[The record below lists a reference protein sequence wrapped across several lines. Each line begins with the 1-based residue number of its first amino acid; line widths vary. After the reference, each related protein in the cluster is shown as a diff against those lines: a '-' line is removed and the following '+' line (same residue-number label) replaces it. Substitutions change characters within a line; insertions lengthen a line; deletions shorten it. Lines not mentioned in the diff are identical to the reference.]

1 VNQASTGIQSITPIT
16 TVYTY
21 GQKVSAVAVE
31 YGEEVDPDS
40 LDTTTFSVQ
49 DTAYNFRF
57 HPIED
62 LSKLTDRRVIHTYT
76 NDAATTRADHRSVPG
91 RYVVIELDPDDDAGW
106 TVILSKYADSRWT
119 VKVNPDL
126 PTTVT
131 QHRDVHGL
139 RGSLLAGATREQ
151 ARTMTR
157 SARNEVVDDFRYGSH
172 LSNGMVLPYH
182 YHLPAAYDA
191 ERTYPLVVVLP
202 GNGMGW
208 DGDNLRVQLA
218 ADIPATAWV
227 QNGEDVIVLAPQHQ
241 RVGAVAEAE
250 LLIDLLDHFTQ
261 DFAVDRRRVYATT
274 VSYGSL
280 LLWQAFAERPD
291 LFAAGLV
298 TGGYAAD
305 PGQAAAIAAA
315 EIPVW
320 ITHGVHDHALDV
332 NLARTSRSNLQ
343 DAYAERGTPP
353 QQVDDLLKYVEYEDS
368 AFSIPD
374 YHAAF
379 GPTYE
384 DSSILQWVLNK
395 IKPQP

>member
-1 VNQASTGIQSITPIT
+1 MNQAPTGIQSITPIT
-16 TVYTY
+16 RVCTY

-31 YGEEVDPDS
+31 YGDDVDPDS
-40 LDTTTFSVQ
+40 VDTTTFSVQ

-62 LSKLTDRRVIHTYT
+62 LSKLTDRQVIRTYT
-76 NDAATTRADHRSVPG
+76 NDAATTRADQRSVPG
-91 RYVVIELDPDDDAGW
+91 RYVIVELDPDDDAGW

-126 PTTVT
+126 RTTVT
-131 QHRDVHGL
+131 QHGDVDGL

-157 SARNEVVDDFRYGSH
+157 PATNQVVDDFRYGSH
-172 LSNGMVLPYH
+172 LSDGMVLPYH
-182 YHLPAAYDA
+182 YHLPTAYDA

-202 GNGMGW
+202 GHGMGW

-218 ADIPATAWV
+218 ADVPATAWV

-241 RVGAVAEAE
+241 RVGGVAEAE
-250 LLIDLLDHFTQ
+250 LLIDLLEHFTH

-274 VSYGSL
+274 VSYGSQ

-305 PGQAAAIAAA
+305 AGQAAAIAAA

-320 ITHGVHDHALDV
+320 ITHGVHDHVLDV
-332 NLARTSRSNLQ
+332 NLARMSRSHLQ
-343 DAYAERGTPP
+343 DAYAERGKPP
-353 QQVDDLLKYVEYEDS
+353 KQVEDLLKYVEYEDP

-395 IKPQP
+395 SKPRP